1 MDYGGSIR
9 PGSGPEEATGGFMP
23 FVLAGAFMISFSAV
37 FVKLAHVGPSVAAF
51 YRLVFG
57 GVVLLG
63 LALIRRENL
72 GPSRGALAWSAAAA
86 LAFSGDLFF
95 WHRSIA
101 YVGVGLA
108 TLLANFEVFVLAL
121 VGVVFMHERLTWRL
135 SLAVPL
141 ALVGLF
147 MIVGWNWSALP
158 GGYHWGVWL
167 GLLTAG
173 CYSVYILTLRRAQ
186 GMPGGLTP
194 MANIALVS
202 LMAAA
207 IIGLAAW
214 GTGESFVIPDLQSWL
229 SLLGYGLL
237 CQALGWTLIS
247 RGLPRIPASR
257 VGLIL
262 ILQPTLSYVWD
273 VAFFAGPLG
282 VIQFV
287 GAALAITAI
296 YLGATGRSAK

>member
-1 MDYGGSIR
+1 
-9 PGSGPEEATGGFMP
+9 MP
-23 FVLAGAFMISFSAV
+23 FVLAGAFLISFSAV
-37 FVKLAHVGPSVAAF
+37 FVKLAHVGPGAAAF

-57 GVVLLG
+57 GAVLLG

-72 GPSRGALAWSAAAA
+72 RPSRGALVWSVAAA

-108 TLLANFEVFVLAL
+108 TLLANFEVFVLAI
-121 VGVVFMHERLTWRL
+121 VGVVFLHERLTWRL

-147 MIVGWNWSALP
+147 MIVGWNWTALP
-158 GGYHWGVWL
+158 GDYHWGVWL

-173 CYSVYILTLRRAQ
+173 CYSVYILTLRRSQAV
-186 GMPGGLTP
+186 PGSLKP
-194 MANIALVS
+194 VANIALIS

-207 IIGLAAW
+207 FTGLLAW
-214 GTGESFVIPDLQSWL
+214 QKGESFVIPDVQSWL

-282 VIQFV
+282 AVQLV
-287 GAALAITAI
+287 GAALAIAAI
-296 YLGATGRSAK
+296 YLGVTGRSK